1 MVAMTA
7 PFRLRPPVP
16 LERDIHEACARCL
29 NLMLLRPAEWWP
41 YPAGASQLSPQQQ
54 ARHSRIGLKRGL
66 PDLWFL
72 HEGRLYC
79 IELKRP
85 KTGRLSKTTITY
97 TKSGSPYVLVGQE
110 EMFKRLLAAGVR
122 EIAIATSVTEMLG
135 HLERWRI
142 PLRGMVAA

>member
-1 MVAMTA
+1 MSARQFKLTA
-7 PFRLRPPVP
+7 PVP
-16 LERDIHEACARCL
+16 LERDIHEQCARAL
-29 NLMLLRPAEWWP
+29 DALLLPPALWFA

-66 PDLWFL
+66 PDIFVL
-72 HEGRLYC
+72 HGGAIYG

-85 KTGRLSKTTITY
+85 GSGRLSRTRIVRTRR
-97 TKSGSPYVLVGQE
+97 GSPYELIGQE
-110 EMFKRLLAAGVR
+110 EMFQRLVNAGVR

-135 HLERWRI
+135 HLERWGV